1 LKHRFSALDG
11 FRGVCALTVL
21 LFHFLP
27 NTPVGFRHGYLSVDV
42 FFVLS
47 GFVLAFAFG
56 DKLDAGM
63 SLSTFVGA
71 RVRRLG
77 PVLLLGSFL
86 SGAAAFFVA
95 GHLSVV
101 LVVDIL
107 RSVLLIPVTRPG
119 ITEAFPLNG
128 AFWSLFAEFWVNVA
142 FGAVA
147 ARLKPA
153 SLTACI
159 VAAYVVLITIS
170 VRAGTVTFGTT
181 PSSIY
186 YSIFRAAPSFLMG
199 VLIFKLW
206 RSGYLSRLPSMSPV
220 LVFAIW
226 LAVVVIPPLP
236 VANLFYDLVQVII
249 VAPILI
255 ALLARSEGATPPW
268 ALWLGR
274 VSYPLYATHIAV
286 HALGMHL
293 FSHNGQIAVVAR
305 LSLIA
310 ASLVLAEVVARWYEP
325 AMFELLAYHRPAHAR
340 SDVRGRVREQ
350 L

>member
-1 LKHRFSALDG
+1 MSHRFSALDG

-27 NTPVGFRHGYLSVDV
+27 NTPFGFRHGYLSVDV

-56 DKLDAGM
+56 GKLDAGM
-63 SLSTFVGA
+63 SLSAFVGA

-77 PVLLLGSFL
+77 PVLLLGSVL
-86 SGAAAFFVA
+86 GGVA
-95 GHLSVV
+95 TLLVDGRFSVA
-101 LVVDIL
+101 LVVDTL
-107 RSVLLIPVTRPG
+107 RSVLLIPLTGPG

-128 AFWSLFAEFWVNVA
+128 AFWSLFDEFWVNVA

-153 SLTACI
+153 PLIVCI
-159 VAAYVVLITIS
+159 IAAYIVLITIS
-170 VRAGTVTFGTT
+170 LEVGIVNFGTT

-206 RSGYLSRLPSMSPV
+206 RYGSLSRLPSISPV
-220 LVFAIW
+220 VVFALW
-226 LAVVVIPPLP
+226 FAVVLIPPFPAVNIL
-236 VANLFYDLVQVII
+236 YDLVQVIF

-255 ALLARSEGATPPW
+255 ALLARSEGATPFW

-274 VSYPLYATHIAV
+274 VSYPLYATHVAI
-286 HALGMHL
+286 HSLGMHT
-293 FSHNGQIAVVAR
+293 FYHDGQIAVVAR
-305 LSLIA
+305 LGLIILSLA
-310 ASLVLAEVVARWYEP
+310 LAGAVARWYEP
-325 AMFELLAYHRPAHAR
+325 AMFLLLAYRRQAGAR
-340 SDVRGRVREQ
+340 S
-350 L
+350 LA

>member
-1 LKHRFSALDG
+1 MKHRFSSLDG

-63 SLSTFVGA
+63 SLRTFVSA

-77 PVLLLGSFL
+77 PVLLLGSL
-86 SGAAAFFVA
+86 LGGAATLLVDGGF
-95 GHLSVV
+95 STV
-101 LVVDIL
+101 LVVDTL
-107 RSVLLIPVTRPG
+107 RSVLLIPLTGPG

-128 AFWSLFAEFWVNVA
+128 AFWSLFDEFWVNVA

-153 SLTACI
+153 SLIACI
-159 VAAYVVLITIS
+159 VAAYIVLITIS
-170 VRAGTVTFGTT
+170 LQVGMVSFGTT

-206 RSGYLSRLPSMSPV
+206 RSGSLSRLPSICPGV
-220 LVFAIW
+220 VFVFW
-226 LAVVVIPPLP
+226 FAVVLIPPLP
-236 VANLFYDLVQVII
+236 LVNILYDLVQVIF

-255 ALLARSEGATPPW
+255 ALLARSEGVTPPW

-274 VSYPLYATHIAV
+274 VSYPLYATHVAV
-286 HALGMHL
+286 HSLGMHL
-293 FSHNGQIAVVAR
+293 FSHDGQIAVVAR
-305 LSLIA
+305 MALIILSLA
-310 ASLVLAEVVARWYEP
+310 LAGAVAGWYEP
-325 AMFELLAYHRPAHAR
+325 AVFLLLAYRRQARAR
-340 SDVRGRVREQ
+340 S
-350 L
+350 LA